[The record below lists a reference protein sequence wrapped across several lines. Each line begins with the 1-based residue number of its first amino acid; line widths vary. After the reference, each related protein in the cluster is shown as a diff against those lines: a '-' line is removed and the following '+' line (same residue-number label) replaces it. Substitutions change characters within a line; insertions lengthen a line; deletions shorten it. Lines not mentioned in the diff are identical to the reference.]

1 MLASP
6 VNRRGRVTHVSL
18 DGLSTPLGESQVLAV
33 SERLQAMGWECTI
46 LSLEPEPADTDAFDR
61 LDARMALS
69 GVRWQHRPYR
79 RGRSGAVQN
88 VLSMTAMI
96 RGVWGRT
103 DVVHCRSY
111 FGAFFP
117 AAADIFGSIP
127 YVFDTR
133 GYWVDEKIEAGRW
146 FQDLASRAI
155 ARRVER
161 ELYERASGVVTLTE
175 LAAEDVRNGRFGRR
189 HPRERTICI
198 PTCVDYTK
206 FTIDPGR
213 APHDFLTDGSIVAY
227 VGSLNPSY
235 EYRKSLD
242 LVASTLNRVP
252 EAKFLALTSQV
263 SDMNAL
269 ADEFAIPTSRRLIT
283 NVAHDQIHLW
293 LPWIDFGL
301 TLLVNPNEAK
311 RGSMPTKLGEF
322 FATGVA
328 PIGHGANTEVT
339 DWVNRAG
346 SGIVLDDL
354 SSDSLERAVDFIA
367 GGVPEAQALLRARL
381 AAEEHFSLNS
391 GAARYDA
398 LFRDVLSD

>member
-1 MLASP
+1 MNASP
-6 VNRRGRVTHVSL
+6 VKTRGRVTHVSL

-33 SERLQAMGWECTI
+33 SERLQGMGWECTI

-69 GVRWQHRPYR
+69 GIRWQHRPYR
-79 RGRSGAVQN
+79 RGRVGAALN

-96 RGVWGRT
+96 RGVWERT

-117 AAADIFGSIP
+117 AAADVFGSVP

-146 FQDLASRAI
+146 FQDVASRAI

-189 HPRERTICI
+189 HPRERSICI

-206 FTIDPGR
+206 FTMDRGP
-213 APHDFLTDGSIVAY
+213 APHDFLNDGPIVAY

-235 EYRKSLD
+235 EYRKSLRLAALD
-242 LVASTLNRVP
+242 SERIP
-252 EAKFLALTSQV
+252 QAKFLALTSQV
-263 SDMNAL
+263 SEMSSL

-283 NVAHDQIHLW
+283 SVAHDQIHLW

-301 TLLVNPNEAK
+301 TLLVNSERSETGIDADQA
-311 RGSMPTKLGEF
+311 RGIFRDRRCADQSRSELRRDRLGEQ
-322 FATGVA
+322 GWQRN
-328 PIGHGANTEVT
+328 GARRSFE
-339 DWVNRAG
+339 
-346 SGIVLDDL
+346 
-354 SSDSLERAVDFIA
+354 
-367 GGVPEAQALLRARL
+367 
-381 AAEEHFSLNS
+381 
-391 GAARYDA
+391 
-398 LFRDVLSD
+398 